1 MRVDPQ
7 PTETFDSASLGLVPD
22 KLSDRAQEAADLL
35 KALAHTGRLMI
46 LCHLV
51 TGPKSVGDLAERTQL
66 PQATTSQLLT
76 RLRHEGMVN
85 TRREG
90 KLIYYSLSDPR
101 AANVIACVYE
111 TFCG

>member
-1 MRVDPQ
+1 
-7 PTETFDSASLGLVPD
+7 
-22 KLSDRAQEAADLL
+22 
-35 KALAHTGRLMI
+35 MI

-51 TGPKSVGDLAERTQL
+51 AAPKSVGDLAERTQL
-66 PQATTSQLLT
+66 PQATTSLLLT